1 MANGM
6 SQQSAS
12 AAARNEGSE
21 PSLGDWVLSRI
32 RADILT
38 LKLAP
43 GESISERFLEN
54 EHGVSRT
61 PIRQALTELI
71 REGFVLKGERGY
83 VVAPFDLDQLEDI
96 FEYREI
102 VEDAAI
108 RLACERAEPKD
119 IETIRATV
127 DRGLT
132 DFTPNDWFEA
142 GLDVH
147 VQLAALSGNRLLTE
161 AVEHAVNRTLRA
173 RWLLASSPEVRA
185 TAHREHCEI
194 IELVRQRRADEA
206 AAAIRAHAGD
216 VRRQILEVIEEAR
229 RLIGARGFVGRGGR
243 QKVSASSRGGG

>member
-1 MANGM
+1 MADGL
-6 SQQSAS
+6 SQPALDGT
-12 AAARNEGSE
+12 RNESPE
-21 PSLGDWVLSRI
+21 PSLGDWVMSRI
-32 RADILT
+32 RADVLT

-71 REGFVLKGERGY
+71 REGLVLKGDRGY

-108 RLACERAEPKD
+108 RLACERADPAAVD
-119 IETIRATV
+119 AVRATV
-127 DRGLT
+127 DRGLR

-147 VQLAALSGNRLLTE
+147 VQLAALSGNRFLTE
-161 AVEHAVNRTLRA
+161 AVEHSVNRTLRA

-185 TAHREHCEI
+185 AAHREHCEI
-194 IELVRQRRADEA
+194 IELVRKRRADEA
-206 AAAIRAHAGD
+206 AAAIRAHARD
-216 VRRQILEVIEEAR
+216 VRRQILEAIEEAR

-243 QKVSASSRGGG
+243 QSVSASSRGGG